1 MLVLASPNFTNPWA
15 SQLSIGFARLK
26 PDGDLMNRHPAPMRF
41 FERAKLRS
49 CAEKAAL
56 FSLH

>member
-1 MLVLASPNFTNPWA
+1 
-15 SQLSIGFARLK
+15 
-26 PDGDLMNRHPAPMRF
+26 MNRHPAPMRF

-56 FSLH
+56 FSFPIVSREVPPNTLFSHQYLDQ